1 MRGVFGASR
10 RLTAAVAAGLA
21 AVLAACAYEGPAN
34 SQPRSTLIIGIDVSG
49 SFRASGDYQDALA
62 FAARY
67 IHGHLNG
74 LGGLD
79 VPRALFVGS
88 IGGNEEGMPQAFHPI
103 HDFQGKSVEQIE
115 LDLEEWFP
123 PNNRITDF
131 NAFFSR
137 AAELVQRQNLTLAP
151 ITIVVLTDGVPDLS
165 SGPGGVRRVANDD
178 PARYTG
184 LDVSGLEYL
193 ARNVTIRV
201 LYPEPP
207 VAVAWERHLP
217 RNRVRIWTVDNV
229 VMRGW
234 HAHWVP
240 DAEPEAQE
248 AFWTWVRDNVD
259 FRVRRRLF

>member
-1 MRGVFGASR
+1 MRPVLMAAP
-10 RLTAAVAAGLA
+10 RLRAAFTAGLA
-21 AVLAACAYEGPAN
+21 AVVVACAAEGPSQ

-49 SFRASGDYQDALA
+49 SFRATGEYQDALA

-74 LGGLD
+74 YGGLE

-88 IGGNEEGMPQAFHPI
+88 IGGQEEGTPQAFHPI

-123 PNNRITDF
+123 PNDRITDF

-137 AAELVQRQNLTLAP
+137 AAELIQRQNLTLAP
-151 ITIVVLTDGVPDLS
+151 ITIVVLSDGVPDLS
-165 SGPGGVRRVANDD
+165 RRPDGARPANDD
-178 PARYTG
+178 PARFTV

-201 LYPEPP
+201 LYPQPP

-217 RNRVRIWTVDNV
+217 RNRVRLWTVDHV

-234 HAHWVP
+234 RAHWIP
-240 DAEPEAQE
+240 DQEPESQD

-259 FRVRRRLF
+259 FRVRRRLL